1 MKSQHTGK
9 KVKARGSRVRGHPGL
24 HEDSVSETKDGAA
37 EMAWWIR
44 TLAICKFEDPNSD
57 PSTHANKIKLG
68 IMVDL
73 VIPALGRVRQKI
85 AITC

>member
-1 MKSQHTGK
+1 MCVKSQHTGEE
-9 KVKARGSRVRGHPGL
+9 VKARGSRVRGHPGL

-57 PSTHANKIKLG
+57 PSTHANKSG
-68 IMVDL
+68 MVSGTPVTPVL
-73 VIPALGRVRQKI
+73 
-85 AITC
+85 